1 MEKAGVHVHVHGY
14 IYIKPIQPSFGFSF
28 LFKRCRSVGRGKVY
42 DTYRRRKRGGGGDV
56 QENEWS
62 SGLTFCFY
70 YYCMIFAGGKNLKLA
85 LSATTQFTA

>member
-1 MEKAGVHVHVHGY
+1 MIRTEGVKGE
-14 IYIKPIQPSFGFSF
+14 
-28 LFKRCRSVGRGKVY
+28 
-42 DTYRRRKRGGGGDV
+42 GGGDV
-56 QENEWS
+56 QGNEWS